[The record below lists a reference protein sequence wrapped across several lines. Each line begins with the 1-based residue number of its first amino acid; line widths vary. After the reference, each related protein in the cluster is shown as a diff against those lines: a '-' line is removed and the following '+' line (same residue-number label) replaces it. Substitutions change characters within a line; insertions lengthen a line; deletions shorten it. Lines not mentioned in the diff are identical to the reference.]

1 MWQLAVVR
9 DSKGVVGGSMEV
21 EEELQVF
28 TGMKSNPLFYNLQ
41 NPRIMF
47 CALKDEVNSICPR
60 GIYPIGDGLIT
71 IQKWLK
77 YVISFH
83 PDTIKLFGWIGIC
96 GLPFHMRTEEL
107 FL

>member
-1 MWQLAVVR
+1 MWQLAVVH
-9 DSKGVVGGSMEV
+9 DSKGVVRRLMEV

-28 TGMKSNPLFYNLQ
+28 TGMKSNPLFDHLQ
-41 NPRIMF
+41 NTRIMF
-47 CALKDEVNSICPR
+47 RPLKDEVNSICPR

-71 IQKWLK
+71 IPKWQK

-83 PDTIKLFGWIGIC
+83 PDTIKFFGWIGIC
-96 GLPFHMRTEEL
+96 GLPFHIRIEEL